1 MKAIKIKNTNLFA
14 VELQSFQLNL
24 YRTIDVNEEITIIP
38 LSDAEKLYYESVC
51 SALNLQLTGESI
63 TINPD
68 VPVDP
73 DPGNKNT
80 CIVGDK
86 EYPSVTEALKDMTEA
101 EVKLSQDIEENI
113 SITDDQSIKIDLSKK
128 SINGGSTERKA
139 TILNNGNLTVSNGT
153 LKREDNKANG
163 YYVIDNQGNLTIDG
177 NDIMVTND
185 TNQEHGSS
193 LIRNAGNDKKSKL
206 TINGGTFTQND
217 FIVLKNDDNGIVVI
231 NGGLFK
237 STDKGYTLMN
247 WSQLTINGGE
257 INGSL
262 YACVWSNKLDDS
274 VVEIND
280 VKFTGLIKADRDSS
294 SSVTKSPHINIHG
307 GTFEISKLEIEDPS
321 YLTINGGTFNIDVSE
336 YVADGF
342 ECVASDNKFI
352 VQKKSESVEETAQ
365 ADSVEEQQ
373 SQSEDEAVTESDVD
387 LGSLKKDE
395 LVKLAEEKGI
405 DPSGKTK
412 ADLIDEL
419 SK

>member
-1 MKAIKIKNTNLFA
+1 MNKIIEIVNSTSEDREFQMFGVNLF
-14 VELQSFQLNL
+14 
-24 YRTIDVNEEITIIP
+24 RTIQKGETIKV
-38 LSDAEKLYYESVC
+38 SAETEAEVVYYENISSLLDNKSDKNV
-51 SALNLQLTGESI
+51 E
-63 TINPD
+63 D
-68 VPVDP
+68 K

-101 EVKLSQDIEENI
+101 EVRLSKDIKENI
-113 SITDDQSIKIDLSKK
+113 SIADAQSVKIDLSKK
-128 SINGGSTERKA
+128 SINGGSSERKA
-139 TILNNGNLTVSNGT
+139 AVLNNGNLTVSNGT
-153 LKREDNKANG
+153 IKREDNKANG

-177 NDIMVTND
+177 NDIVVTND

-193 LIRNAGNDKKSKL
+193 LIRNAGNDKKSEL
-206 TINGGTFTQND
+206 IINGGTFTQDD
-217 FIVLKNDDNGIVVI
+217 FIVLKNDDNGVVVI

-237 STDKGYTLMN
+237 STEKGYTLMN

-257 INGSL
+257 IDGSL
-262 YACVWSNKLDDS
+262 YTCVWSDKFDDS

-280 VKFTGLIKADRDSS
+280 VKFTGLLKADKESS
-294 SSVTKSPHINIHG
+294 NVTKSPHINIHG
-307 GTFEISKLEIEDPS
+307 GTFEISRLEIEDPS
-321 YLTINGGTFNIDVSE
+321 YVTIDGGTFNIDVSE
-336 YVADGF
+336 YVANGF

-352 VQKKSESVEETAQ
+352 VQRKSQSAEETAQ

-373 SQSEDEAVTESDVD
+373 SQSEDEAVTESVD

-405 DPSGKTK
+405 DPSGKNK
-412 ADLIDEL
+412 ADLIAEL